1 MSFRVKIT
9 LTGIFLIIMILVV
22 SYVGS
27 ILHFDNNTLLTIALL
42 GTGLATFFA
51 YGKVLGE

>member
-9 LTGIFLIIMILVV
+9 LAGIFLIIMILVV

-27 ILHFDNNTLLTIALL
+27 IRHFDNNTLLTIALL
-42 GTGLATFFA
+42 GTGLAAFFA

>member
-9 LTGIFLIIMILVV
+9 LAGIFLIIMILVV

-27 ILHFDNNTLLTIALL
+27 ILHFDNNTLLAIALL
-42 GTGLATFFA
+42 GTGLAVFFS
-51 YGKVLGE
+51 YSKVLGE